1 MKRIF
6 RPLPA
11 AMVLFVFIF
20 LGSPLGAQGFFSRLD
35 WSFRGSILFFP
46 ENNGLAS
53 DSMPILPSPGGTAAY
68 PVWGPLWAELSLDV
82 YGTYYGYAY
91 QLGRAVPANPE
102 NRSSFVIGPI
112 LGFQGLAKFDVREK
126 IGLRVYG
133 GLSADMRICLIAG
146 GLEGQEKEQ
155 VAEEVKDITA
165 YFWGKGRWLF
175 PVLGFGMDF
184 GITEKLLLGFD
195 TRVWFP
201 MYRLWTNE
209 DLPAIEGWRFGVGF
223 NFTFK

>member
-1 MKRIF
+1 
-6 RPLPA
+6 
-11 AMVLFVFIF
+11 
-20 LGSPLGAQGFFSRLD
+20 
-35 WSFRGSILFFP
+35 
-46 ENNGLAS
+46 
-53 DSMPILPSPGGTAAY
+53 MPILPSLGGVVAY
-68 PVWGPLWAELSLDV
+68 PIWGPLWAEVSLDL

-91 QLGRAVPANPE
+91 QFGRAVPANPE

-112 LGFQGLAKFDVREK
+112 LGLQGLAKFGLREK
-126 IGLRVYG
+126 IDIRAYG

-146 GLEGQEKEQ
+146 GLEGEEKER

-184 GITEKLLLGFD
+184 GLTEKLLLGFD

-201 MYRLWTNE
+201 MYRLWTKE
-209 DLPAIEGWRFGVGF
+209 DLPSIEGWRFGAGF
-223 NFTFK
+223 KITFR